1 MEDVAAHD
9 LGVMLS
15 SHLVADIERVCDYL
29 IVLVDLRVQLSG
41 DVDELLAS
49 HHRLVGPATLK
60 HSLHR
65 ARR

>member
-29 IVLVDLRVQLSG
+29 IVLVDSRVQLS
-41 DVDELLAS
+41 
-49 HHRLVGPATLK
+49 ATSTSC
-60 HSLHR
+60 SLR
-65 ARR
+65 TIV